1 MGGSNK
7 MDLAYPAFLG
17 FEGTSLKL
25 ATLVSGPSGYESQ
38 HVVSLLTLGSFF
50 MGIFISEQK

>member
-1 MGGSNK
+1 MGESNK
-7 MDLAYPAFLG
+7 MDVAYPAFLG

-25 ATLVSGPSGYESQ
+25 ATLVSGQLGYESQ
-38 HVVSLLTLGSFF
+38 CVASLLTLASFF